1 MSQVILRS
9 LKRAAPLLVHVA
21 FLIGFFWLLFAIVG
35 VQSFKASFRRTCVWF
50 GDDIGYFDNGT
61 YFSSDNFTQA
71 IILNNSYN
79 QNTAP
84 QNLQLCGGYV
94 NSTTGKEM
102 PYLLSDYLTQGTH
115 THKGFLCPP
124 KSLCVEGTN
133 PYNNT
138 VSFDT
143 IVQSLELVFV
153 VMSSN
158 TFTDLLYDLTD
169 SDLLAAALCEFRV
182 STAS

>member
-50 GDDIGYFDNGT
+50 GDDIGYFNNDT
-61 YFSSDNFTQA
+61 FFSSDNSTQTA
-71 IILNNSYN
+71 ILNTSYN
-79 QNTAP
+79 QNLAP

-94 NSTTGKEM
+94 NSTTGEEM
-102 PYLLSDYLTQGTH
+102 PYLLSDYSTPGTR
-115 THKGFLCPP
+115 THKGFLCPA
-124 KSLCVEGTN
+124 KSLCVEGRN
-133 PYNNT
+133 PFNNT
-138 VSFDT
+138 LSFDN

-153 VMSSN
+153 IMSSN

-182 STAS
+182 LIAS